1 MSRTIARREV
11 PATAATLAA
20 AGIDPVLSRL
30 YASRGVHDAAEL
42 DLSLAG
48 LPPPSLMKGVEAAA
62 ERLVRAIDLHE
73 RIVIVLPNIHKTF
86 WVESDRVSSEY
97 LEQMGYFLM
106 QLTLN
111 VTPQSV
117 DHQAKLLLQYA
128 APASFGE
135 LRTALLAAAERL
147 KRDGASTVFSAQN
160 LVVDERT
167 LQVGVRG
174 QLTTFISDRRVSE
187 VSKAYAIE
195 LQYAGGRMF
204 LKAFRETN
212 PNDPL
217 ELQSKPVT
225 AAVAAGTQ

>member
-1 MSRTIARREV
+1 
-11 PATAATLAA
+11 
-20 AGIDPVLSRL
+20 
-30 YASRGVHDAAEL
+30 
-42 DLSLAG
+42 
-48 LPPPSLMKGVEAAA
+48 
-62 ERLVRAIDLHE
+62 
-73 RIVIVLPNIHKTF
+73 
-86 WVESDRVSSEY
+86 
-97 LEQMGYFLM
+97 M

-135 LRTALLAAAERL
+135 VRTGLLAAAERL

-167 LQVGVRG
+167 LRVGVRG

-217 ELQSKPVT
+217 ELQSKPVP

>member
-1 MSRTIARREV
+1 MKLAWMAEDIASARR
-11 PATAATLAA
+11 ATSFLVAL
-20 AGIDPVLSRL
+20 
-30 YASRGVHDAAEL
+30 
-42 DLSLAG
+42 LAG
-48 LPPPSLMKGVEAAA
+48 SMLVNLILALFAV
-62 ERLVRAIDLHE
+62 RLSGHE
-73 RIVIVLPNIHKTF
+73 RIVIVPPSIHKTF

-167 LQVGVRG
+167 LRVGVRG

-217 ELQSKPVT
+217 ELQSKPVP

>member
-1 MSRTIARREV
+1 MKLAWMAADIASARR
-11 PATAATLAA
+11 ATSFLV
-20 AGIDPVLSRL
+20 VLLVGSIL
-30 YASRGVHDAAEL
+30 VNL
-42 DLSLAG
+42 ILSLFA
-48 LPPPSLMKGVEAAA
+48 V
-62 ERLVRAIDLHE
+62 RLSGHE
-73 RIVIVLPNIHKTF
+73 RIVVVPPAIHKTF

-106 QLTLN
+106 QLTLD

-147 KRDGASTVFSAQN
+147 KRDGASTVFSAKD
-160 LVVDERT
+160 LVVDERA
-167 LQVGVRG
+167 LRVGVRG

-195 LQYAGGRMF
+195 LEYSGGRLF

-217 ELQSKPVT
+217 ELHATPVPT
-225 AAVAAGTQ
+225 AAATRG

>member
-1 MSRTIARREV
+1 MKLAWMAEDIASARR
-11 PATAATLAA
+11 ATSFLVALLVASMLVNLILALFA
-20 AGIDPVLSRL
+20 VR
-30 YASRGVHDAAEL
+30 
-42 DLSLAG
+42 LAG
-48 LPPPSLMKGVEAAA
+48 
-62 ERLVRAIDLHE
+62 HE
-73 RIVIVLPNIHKTF
+73 RIVVVPPGIHKTF

-167 LQVGVRG
+167 LRVGVRG